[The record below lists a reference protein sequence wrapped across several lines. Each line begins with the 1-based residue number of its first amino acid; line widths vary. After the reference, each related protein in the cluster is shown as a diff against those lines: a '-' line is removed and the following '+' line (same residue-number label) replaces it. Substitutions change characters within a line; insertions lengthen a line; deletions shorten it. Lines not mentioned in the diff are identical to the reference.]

1 VGLSEP
7 RFPRSRE
14 FRQWVAFAARKR
26 PECGSSFS
34 GRNRGWR
41 WLYFLFLSSAA
52 GDISEAETAI
62 HFNTPLI
69 FKEVSVPVSASVGL
83 RGRNGSLFSNDL
95 FVQFGARCRQS
106 LELRIVVEVD
116 MEKAKVAGRSER

>member
-1 VGLSEP
+1 VGLSER
-7 RFPRSRE
+7 RFSRSRE

-26 PECGSSFS
+26 PQSGPSFP

-41 WLYFLFLSSAA
+41 WLYFLFLSSAER
-52 GDISEAETAI
+52 DISEAETAI

-69 FKEVSVPVSASVGL
+69 FKEVSVGL

-116 MEKAKVAGRSER
+116 MEKAKVAGRSKR